1 MRAPRL
7 PLVSSH
13 ILIQKAPGAISPR
26 IKHAGLEPDHSFQT
40 GTKYMNVWTYTLCPD
55 GDSAQF
61 NTGLTLD
68 LPCTRFVVIR
78 PEGQT
83 LSLQVSWLY
92 LLLLR
97 VVKSIQLS
105 FIAGRRVL
113 PNRCTSVIKP
123 ILITRAALLYL
134 NKPDNTPAKLHIF
147 SQSIT

>member
-1 MRAPRL
+1 MRAPRP

-13 ILIQKAPGAISPR
+13 ILIQKATGAISPR
-26 IKHAGLEPDHSFQT
+26 IKQTGLETDHSFLS
-40 GTKYMNVWTYTLCPD
+40 GTKCKNAGTYTLRPD
-55 GDSAQF
+55 GGGAQF
-61 NTGLTLD
+61 SRGLTLE
-68 LPCTRFVVIR
+68 LPCTRFVVVG
-78 PEGQT
+78 PEGRMS
-83 LSLQVSWLY
+83 SLQVSWLY

-105 FIAGRRVL
+105 FIAGRRAL
-113 PNRCTSVIKP
+113 PNRCTSIIKP